1 MTHTT
6 YPFNE
11 KMQRVRRS
19 LVPWTRPALDIM
31 AYQIAIKDFRK
42 VMHEYDHSELRGLV
56 NEVVIRLDPYKAPEQ
71 YHLDVNKITDFLYQE
86 LHRNDSSR
94 SMTID
99 AAFEVMQEMERQE
112 LSEDEA
118 RAVRSVDPTGE
129 EHCRGCGG
137 HLDVGAHG
145 IIGDGLTCA
154 D

>member
-112 LSEDEA
+112 A
-118 RAVRSVDPTGE
+118 E
-129 EHCRGCGG
+129 EMGVEMRCQGCGG
-137 HLDVGAHG
+137 DLDVGAHG
-145 IIGDGLTCA
+145 IIGDGITCA